1 MTQTQT
7 GTVTDAGGPKI
18 TMQFIKFL
26 CTTFKVRVW
35 HAMNEHRAYVY

>member
-7 GTVTDAGGPKI
+7 GTVTDAGSPKI
-18 TMQFIKFL
+18 TMQFKKFL
-26 CTTFKVRVW
+26 YTSLKVRVW